1 MAKNKPAPVVE
12 AAPSDAPASDASLV
26 EGDVPEV
33 EEEADPALNPVEAVA
48 SGPMVKGRILRAC
61 VYGQCDDVVEVDASL
76 VEQLAGIIDTDPAA
90 VAYAESLK

>member
-1 MAKNKPAPVVE
+1 
-12 AAPSDAPASDASLV
+12 
-26 EGDVPEV
+26 
-33 EEEADPALNPVEAVA
+33 
-48 SGPMVKGRILRAC
+48 MVKGRILRAC